1 MSILVYFF
9 FGAKLWFGLTVI
21 YSSQNLRMKHFGNI
35 DWIKSYTVSFSINK
49 YITSKMFYMFILGYC
64 TFGAKLGFGLTV
76 IYFSTKSKND
86 HYRNID

>member
-9 FGAKLWFGLTVI
+9 RCKTLVWV
-21 YSSQNLRMKHFGNI
+21 RMKHFGNI
-35 DWIKSYTVSFSINK
+35 DWIKSYTVSFLINK

-76 IYFSTKSKND
+76 IYFSKKSKND